1 MPKIA
6 VHSRV
11 HSYSLLIGVVVGTL
25 FAGLAVPLA
34 FGTSPQSGA
43 TSSLTDPGSS
53 PLLVEPTT
61 GAVASTGPLPGATAA
76 AGGSGLPVGTSGTT
90 GGSAGSG
97 TSGAAAPG
105 PVATRGAGGS
115 GALTSS
121 DVGVTATTIKLGV
134 VLLDLSALTP
144 LGLGLDNYEV
154 STQRAAFDVYIADA
168 NKKGGLFGRRIIAD
182 YATLNPLDSNGS
194 ASAPAICRKFTEDD
208 KVFAVTG
215 YAGDAATCAAVQY
228 RTPAIFNLGTLKE
241 SYTKSHNYLVGGS
254 PTLERIAQDW
264 AGFLVD
270 KLNLSKAK
278 IGVLSSNIQPSVG
291 PAGVAVATLKAL
303 GHPVTYWKKLDSSG
317 DASQLA
323 VAVQQFRAAGVD
335 TVMLFTD
342 FVTALQFV
350 QNADNQNWKPQYL
363 TSDFGTLSSNG
374 LVKNMSSGFDGAI
387 AVTGAVSEPPV
398 VQPEPAVDRSCRTEY
413 NSAASGK
420 DFAWGEESPIYP
432 ICMMMRIL
440 VHGLTGAGPTL
451 TRAGLVDTIQHLGAL
466 ELPSFG
472 QGTFAPTKTDFGD
485 QIRPLVWHY
494 SCKCYASA
502 GPPSHVKY

>member
-6 VHSRV
+6 VHSRL
-11 HSYSLLIGVVVGTL
+11 HAYSLLVGVVVGTL

-34 FGTSPQSGA
+34 FGTSPQAAKA
-43 TSSLTDPGSS
+43 TSPD
-53 PLLVEPTT
+53 
-61 GAVASTGPLPGATAA
+61 
-76 AGGSGLPVGTSGTT
+76 AGGSVLAPEATATAGAPPGVALPT
-90 GGSAGSG
+90 GPAATGSG
-97 TSGAAAPG
+97 PGAAVGNAPGSGAASGSGGAAPG
-105 PVATRGAGGS
+105 SGPAAVKGS
-115 GALTSS
+115 GGRGLTAS
-121 DVGVTATTIKLGV
+121 DVGVTPTTIKLGV

-144 LGLGLDNYEV
+144 LGLGLDNYDLK
-154 STQRAAFDVYIADA
+154 TQRAAFDTYIADA
-168 NKKGGLFGRRIIAD
+168 NRSGGLFGRKIIAD

-194 ASAPAICRKFTEDD
+194 GSAPAICRKFTEDD

-228 RTPAIFNLGTLKE
+228 KTPAVFNLGTLKE

-264 AGFLVD
+264 AGYIVD
-270 KLNLSKAK
+270 RLNLSKAK

-291 PAGVAVATLKAL
+291 PAGVAVDTLKKL

-363 TSDFGTLSSNG
+363 TSDFGTLSSDG

-387 AVTGAVSEPPV
+387 AVTGAISEPPV
-398 VQPEPAVDRSCRTEY
+398 VQPEPAVDRQCRSEY
-413 NSAASGK
+413 NNGTSGK

-432 ICMMMRIL
+432 ICMMMRI
-440 VHGLTGAGPTL
+440 VMRGLTGAGPTL
-451 TRAGLVDTIQHLGAL
+451 TRAGMVDTIQHLGAL
-466 ELPSFG
+466 ELPSYG
-472 QGTFAPTKTDFGD
+472 QGSFAPGKTDFGD